1 VEILGPRGKGVAAR
15 KKGVRGSPFG
25 GVRATRRRGVIAIDG
40 PSGAGKSTVAKRLA
54 EKLGYLY
61 LDTGAM
67 YRVVA
72 LKAKEAALDMRDEKG
87 LGELCHSIDVE
98 FGRNEKGLRV
108 LCNGEDVTDRI
119 RTPGMSLLASAVS
132 RVRGVRQALA
142 EVQRR
147 FVRKGGVVLEG
158 RDIGT
163 VVAPDADIKFFIDAD
178 LRIRGARRYE
188 ELKARGEWVDL
199 EKTIQEMAE
208 RDASDRTRSLAPL
221 RKAEDAVVIDTSRI
235 GVDEVVERMLRIC
248 LEKTGLAEQR
258 KADK

>member
-1 VEILGPRGKGVAAR
+1 MKVN
-15 KKGVRGSPFG
+15 
-25 GVRATRRRGVIAIDG
+25 RRRGVIAIDG

-72 LKAKEAALDMRDEKG
+72 LKAKEAALDMTDEKG
-87 LGELCHSIDVE
+87 LEEFCHSIDVQ
-98 FGRNEKGLRV
+98 FGRDEKGLRV
-108 LCNGEDVTDRI
+108 LCNREDVTDAI

-132 RVRGVRQALA
+132 RVRGVRQTLV

-178 LRIRGARRYE
+178 PRIRGVRRYE
-188 ELKARGEWVDL
+188 ELKARGEVVDL
-199 EKTIQEMAE
+199 EKTIQEMEE
-208 RDASDRTRSLAPL
+208 RDRSDRTRSLAPL

-235 GVDEVVERMLRIC
+235 GVDEVVERMVRIYFG
-248 LEKTGLAEQR
+248 KTGLAEEP